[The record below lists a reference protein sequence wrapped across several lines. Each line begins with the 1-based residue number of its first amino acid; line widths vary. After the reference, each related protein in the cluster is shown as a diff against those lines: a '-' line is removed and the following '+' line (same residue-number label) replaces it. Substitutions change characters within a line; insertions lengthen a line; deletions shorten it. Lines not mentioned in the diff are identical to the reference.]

1 MYLQGGIA
9 SSTHVDQHGQR
20 VDRSL
25 LEDMASQINAQY
37 VPLLIDHDF
46 NRQVGVVLSAKL
58 AALADGEY
66 GLLVISGIFENEEE
80 AESFQISAPNT
91 RWQDFERQ
99 LGEIEEQ
106 VTVLIPPGHADTT
119 EDPEGLAG
127 IAARL
132 QTYLDSTEIM
142 PDGSIYLVKRHIEG
156 YSGTHDVMRSLS
168 NHAACH
174 HNKNGLFMKGFSYHT
189 QSAEQAITCIISPG
203 STAKKSSTCASGST
217 PRNKRQ
223 EARIG
228 RHVSGFSNRWWP
240 R

>member
-80 AESFQISAPNT
+80 AESFQIFAPNT

-142 PDGSIYLVKRHIEG
+142 PDGSIYLVKRHITSVNDMEI
-156 YSGTHDVMRSLS
+156 YVYPKDHDPPHFHVVAGQRRRGFDARFHVETLEWLSYKYGSMRESDIRRIQDY
-168 NHAACH
+168 
-174 HNKNGLFMKGFSYHT
+174 FR
-189 QSAEQAITCIISPG
+189 
-203 STAKKSSTCASGST
+203 
-217 PRNKRQ
+217 RNPDDLATLRD
-223 EARIG
+223 EYERL
-228 RHVSGFSNRWWP
+228 R
-240 R
+240 